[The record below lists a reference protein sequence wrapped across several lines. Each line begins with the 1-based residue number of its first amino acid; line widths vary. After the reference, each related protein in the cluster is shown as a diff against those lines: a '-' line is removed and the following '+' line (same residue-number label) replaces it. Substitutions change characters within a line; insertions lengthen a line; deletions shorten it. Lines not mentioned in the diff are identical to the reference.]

1 MILWN
6 RNRKK
11 LLEMILSNR
20 NRKKSLEMI
29 YNGSVIKD
37 VNYLQII

>member
-11 LLEMILSNR
+11 
-20 NRKKSLEMI
+20 SLEII